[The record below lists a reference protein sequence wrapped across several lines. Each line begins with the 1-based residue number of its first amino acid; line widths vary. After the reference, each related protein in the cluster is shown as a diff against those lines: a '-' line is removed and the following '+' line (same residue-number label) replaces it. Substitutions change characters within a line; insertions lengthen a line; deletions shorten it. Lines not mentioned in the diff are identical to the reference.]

1 MIGVCTLDDELIT
14 ILDNYKE
21 AAQFFGTTPDVI
33 KVHMFRVR
41 HGSNIRKRYK
51 GTWVKLVDLNK
62 ILEEYGDDY
71 DE

>member
-1 MIGVCTLDDELIT
+1 MIGVYTLDDELIT
-14 ILDNYKE
+14 VLDDYKE

-41 HGSNIRKRYK
+41 HGSKIRKRYK
-51 GTWVKLVDLNK
+51 GTWVKLVDLSEL
-62 ILEEYGDDY
+62 LEEYGEYY